1 MSQCKQTAEE
11 FIQSTFSPHV
21 AVLCSPDAEIL
32 CQKNNLTFQQLIQ
45 PFCRLS
51 SEVHIRD
58 ANNVSHSIHG
68 LHIKACDMSTQPL
81 QQAAIRKTLNDAV
94 VNAQQQQQQA
104 LDGGNTNV
112 HSFGNYDLH
121 LNASAPWFE
130 AWRDS
135 FLQTM
140 PLSDHEYLNTCL
152 SCLFVVSSA
161 QPDPLSMFTALANQ
175 QLTQQQQFPNKTP
188 RWFCQGILH
197 YYVLLHDV
205 LDGEQ
210 ARAEA
215 VYQSMKS
222 TFGAQICHLLQI
234 NSRSPST
241 LDTLKS
247 GPSPPDPWSQ
257 FLPKTTETQ
266 EGVDYDGIGAQ
277 DDTSFPSEL
286 SEGTSDVN
294 PSMLTSVDSSSELFE
309 ENMQS
314 PSDSSDSG
322 APHEDMF
329 DHPLSLSQTIK
340 PASTTEVSTL
350 DTDLT
355 AAANGYTDSGGQSGQ
370 MHVSATTDRK
380 SYGHGC
386 CLTVSDQDR
395 LRIFMHEFVVRAL
408 IPWAERQM
416 KMLSDQ
422 LTSRKG
428 IHRSIFSATRKWFG
442 SNKPSGP
449 IPASQNTTVV
459 YTKDAPELQLRRL
472 GDLAFLF
479 QMYEFAYNTYHA
491 AKKDFNND
499 HAWLH
504 FAGALE
510 MASIAV
516 FMQGVTCQRPY
527 PNHYMETAV
536 STYLTS
542 CRNPPYAMR
551 ATLISTEILK
561 RRNMYSDA
569 AMQFLKMITEEADL
583 SSALFLEQAAHCFI
597 GMAAPMVRKYSFH
610 MILAG
615 HRFNKAGQRKHALR
629 SYSQALQVYKS
640 KHWSIAEDH
649 IHFTIGRQSFNLKQL
664 ENATSAFKH
673 LLTGESKQPTS
684 QQGAFLREYLFVYKQ
699 LLSQEAGESSSYGR
713 LPELPLPNINTNDTQ
728 VLLGQPPQPPD
739 TGAGSKKV
747 AATGVTFSDQW
758 HMGRWGQ
765 LEEAAVGFGGS
776 LPPTFR
782 PTLQCFNNTTDN
794 KFNPVTFVGEMVSV
808 EVCVENPLQ
817 VMLVLSDITLL
828 WTFLPSIPGNDPAQ
842 LISNEV
848 TSSVKNHLADEI
860 IQTAMI
866 KEIILTG
873 YQKQSVVLSLVPR
886 QAGELRVV
894 GLAYNLGT
902 SSLAQNAALTPSP
915 TSTGTGTIADSS
927 SKPSYISAV
936 CVRGKQR
943 LEAQGPRL
951 NVSKEEKTGKVYGPD
966 RRLDLLVQEE
976 MPILSVMFCEFP
988 EALLCGEVHCIE
1000 VEFTNVGSVP
1010 LHRLRVATSNPNF
1023 FTFGSGPPEDLP
1035 KYPYTYQVRTEQS
1048 EACRL
1053 HTMPGGSVSGNKT
1066 SWGVSSVPFPGDGV
1080 LKPGQTM
1087 SLPVWLRGNDIGGMH
1102 EVDFLFYYEPVGP
1115 RMPAKHRVL
1124 RHRAVVNM
1132 VESLSVRA
1140 LATRQTGSVLRSA
1153 GQELN
1158 TCYIFCELENLSQ
1171 VQVQRPHIQEVQVCQ
1186 VSCASQSWTVTTLS
1200 TNTLK
1205 GIRIGSRETLQ
1216 LMLKG
1221 TQKPCASG
1229 DELLYSEVPF
1239 DMEQIDSTKTPCLDF
1254 YQRSVAGDRS
1264 REASGDKGGNS
1275 PSRQEFRDLEAAL
1288 DVELTLIFLWKAFV
1302 VQENGQMKI
1311 LVGQHHAHIHT
1322 VNTYVTSY
1330 PLVVAPSHQ
1339 PPLKFRRDL
1348 ESEKAVGPSADVT
1361 TRLVSYSYHHTPTA
1375 SHSFSKGMCVVEV
1388 GLSLQNHA
1396 LRPVQVLV
1404 DSSKS
1409 SDRLNSAS
1417 SSSGQD
1423 KGPSSTTNTTTTGA
1437 SSLSSSSASSLPLPP
1452 GLGASSP
1459 SPFPLSS
1466 CVRWVGHTLAKVA
1479 LQPGESTRLRLRAGF
1494 LRPGTYNVNTLA
1506 VFVTYTDDQS
1516 QMILQRQAT
1525 PSIITLLPV
1534 SSPPLPPPPSSS
1546 SSLLSSSSSPSLSS
1560 S

>member
-1 MSQCKQTAEE
+1 MAQCKQTAEE
-11 FIQSTFSPHV
+11 FVQSTFSPHV
-21 AVLCSPDAEIL
+21 AVLCSPDAELL
-32 CQKNNLTFQQLIQ
+32 CQKNNLSFQQLIQ

-68 LHIKACDMSTQPL
+68 LRIKACDMSSQPL
-81 QQAAIRKTLNDAV
+81 QQAAIRKILSDAV
-94 VNAQQQQQQA
+94 VNAQQQQQQS
-104 LDGGNTNV
+104 LDGGRTNV

-121 LNASAPWFE
+121 LNASTPWFE
-130 AWRDS
+130 AWRDN
-135 FLQTM
+135 FLETM

-152 SCLFVVSSA
+152 ACLFVVSSG
-161 QPDPLSMFTALANQ
+161 QSDPLSVFTALGNQ

-222 TFGAQICHLLQI
+222 TFGGQICHLLQI

-241 LDTLKS
+241 METLKT

-257 FLPKTTETQ
+257 FLPKPSSDTQ
-266 EGVDYDGIGAQ
+266 EGVDYDGVGAQ
-277 DDTSFPSEL
+277 DDVSFPGEL
-286 SEGTSDVN
+286 SEGTNEVN
-294 PSMLTSVDSSSELFE
+294 PAMLTSVDSSSELFE
-309 ENMQS
+309 EQMQS

-322 APHEDMF
+322 VPQDDLF
-329 DHPLSLSQTIK
+329 DHPLMPSQTVK
-340 PASTTEVSTL
+340 STSVSELPSL
-350 DTDLT
+350 DNDLT
-355 AAANGYTDSGGQSGQ
+355 AAANGYTETGGQSKQ
-370 MHVSATTDRK
+370 MQVSMTTDRK
-380 SYGHGC
+380 TYGHGC
-386 CLTVSDQDR
+386 CLTASDQDR
-395 LRIFMHEFVVRAL
+395 LRIFMHEFVVRAM

-416 KMLSDQ
+416 KLLSDQ

-442 SNKPSGP
+442 GNKPTGP

-479 QMYEFAYNTYHA
+479 QMYEFSYNTYHA

-516 FMQGVTCQRPY
+516 FMQGGSSQRAY
-527 PNHYMETAV
+527 PHHYMETAI

-551 ATLISTEILK
+551 ATLISSEILK
-561 RRNMYSDA
+561 RRNQYSDA
-569 AMQFLKMITEEADL
+569 AMQFLKMITEDADL

-597 GMAAPMVRKYSFH
+597 CMAPPMVRKYSFH

-673 LLTGESKQPTS
+673 LLTGESKQPTA

-713 LPELPLPNINTNDTQ
+713 LPELPLPNIKTNETK
-728 VLLGQPPQPPD
+728 VLLGQPTKLPESS
-739 TGAGSKKV
+739 GGSKRTP
-747 AATGVTFSDQW
+747 ATGVTLDDQ
-758 HMGRWGQ
+758 GQEARWAK
-765 LEEAAVGFGGS
+765 LEATAVTRKS
-776 LPPTFR
+776 NPPSSFR
-782 PTLQCFNNTTDN
+782 PTLQCFSNKTDN
-794 KFNPVTFVGEMVSV
+794 KYNPLTFVGEMVSV
-808 EVCVENPLQ
+808 QVVLENPLQ

-828 WTFLPSIPGNDPAQ
+828 WTFLPSITGGDQAQ

-860 IQTAMI
+860 IQTAVI
-866 KEIILTG
+866 KEVVLTG
-873 YQKQSVVLSLVPR
+873 NQIQPIVLSLVPR

-902 SSLAQNAALTPSP
+902 SSLAQNAPLTSAAVA
-915 TSTGTGTIADSS
+915 ADSASTSKGSAAS
-927 SKPSYISAV
+927 SKPSYISTV

-943 LEAQGPRL
+943 LEVQGPRL

-966 RRLDLLVQEE
+966 RRLDLAVQEE
-976 MPILSVMFCEFP
+976 MPILNVTFCEFP

-1000 VEFTNVGSVP
+1000 VEFSNAGTVP
-1010 LHRLRVATSNPNF
+1010 LRNVRVAASNPNF
-1023 FTFGSGPPEDLP
+1023 FTFGSGPDAELP
-1035 KYPYTYQVRTEQS
+1035 KSGRLLYRPHRDPSEPNPESAVTQKGDTDPAEQDIELEYPYTYQVR
-1048 EACRL
+1048 
-1053 HTMPGGSVSGNKT
+1053 PGEIKPNRVECLDSGVSLNKT
-1066 SWGVSSVPFPGDGV
+1066 PEVTSVPFPGDGV
-1080 LKPGQTM
+1080 LHPGQSV
-1087 SLPVWLRGNDIGGMH
+1087 SLPVWLRGNDIGGVH
-1102 EVDFLFYYEPVGP
+1102 EVDVLFYYEPVAP
-1115 RMPAKHRVL
+1115 RTPVKHRVL
-1124 RHRAVVNM
+1124 RHRAVVNT

-1171 VQVQRPHIQEVQVCQ
+1171 VQVQRPHIQELQISQ
-1186 VSCASQSWTVTTLS
+1186 VSCASDSWTVASLS

-1221 TQKPCASG
+1221 TQKPNAKG
-1229 DELLYSEVPF
+1229 DKLLYSEVPF
-1239 DMEQIDSTKTPCLDF
+1239 DMEQIDSTRTPCRDF
-1254 YQRSVAGDRS
+1254 YQCSVAADRS
-1264 REASGDKGGNS
+1264 RETSSQGLSDVSNKA
-1275 PSRQEFRDLEAAL
+1275 EYRDLEAAL
-1288 DVELTLIFLWKAFV
+1288 DVDLTLIFLWKAFV

-1311 LVGQHHAHIHT
+1311 LVGQHHVHLHT

-1330 PLVVAPSHQ
+1330 PLVMAPSHH
-1339 PPLKFRRDL
+1339 PPLKFYKDTEAEMD
-1348 ESEKAVGPSADVT
+1348 ESPSADVT
-1361 TRLVSYSYHHTPTA
+1361 TRLVSYSYQHKA
-1375 SHSFSKGMCVVEV
+1375 SALHSFDNGMCVVEV
-1388 GLSLQNHA
+1388 SLSLQNHA
-1396 LRPVQVLV
+1396 KRPVQVLV

-1409 SDRLNSAS
+1409 SDRLNSTS
-1417 SSSGQD
+1417 SQD
-1423 KGPSSTTNTTTTGA
+1423 SNPA
-1437 SSLSSSSASSLPLPP
+1437 SSASTTVITPSPP
-1452 GLGASSP
+1452 SALN

-1466 CVRWVGHTLAKVA
+1466 CVRWVGHTHAKVT
-1479 LQPGESTRLRLRAGF
+1479 LNEGESAKLNLRAGF

-1506 VFVTYTDDQS
+1506 VFVTFTDDQS
-1516 QMILQRQAT
+1516 QMILQRQPT
-1525 PSIITLLPV
+1525 PSIITLLPQV
-1534 SSPPLPPPPSSS
+1534 S
-1546 SSLLSSSSSPSLSS
+1546 
-1560 S
+1560 